1 MNTFAFTILGFSIF
15 IPLNSFCKPNFL
27 HNLLQQSPSL
37 LCQATAILNQNV
49 QAKPKI
55 VKIHTCIV
63 VKKWINNGQF
73 AGEQTGVRSYE
84 HGKLAI
90 WQARSKFDYFAH
102 NSDAPK

>member
-1 MNTFAFTILGFSIF
+1 MYIFTLFDEYMNTFAFTILGFSIF

-63 VKKWINNGQF
+63 VKKWINNGPICR
-73 AGEQTGVRSYE
+73 GTNRRT
-84 HGKLAI
+84 KLRA
-90 WQARSKFDYFAH
+90 WQAGNLAGPVKV
-102 NSDAPK
+102 